1 MKRVAYV
8 LILTVFLALTTDCS
22 RKVTRLDPNTQTDIS
37 GRWNDTDSR
46 QVAETMIADVLS
58 RPWLSRFQQA
68 HAGKVPVVI
77 VGDVTNKTHEHIA
90 SETFIKDVERAFIN
104 SGKVRVV
111 ENAMFRQKIREELAS
126 QQDFATEESKKKLAR
141 ELGADFI
148 MFGTINSIVDEY
160 KKEKTISYKVNLEL
174 ADLESTEKVW
184 IGDKEI
190 KKYVKN

>member
-1 MKRVAYV
+1 MKSIAH
-8 LILTVFLALTTDCS
+8 LLLLSALLLTANSCS

-37 GRWNDTDSR
+37 GRWNDTDSK
-46 QVAETMIADVLS
+46 QVAETMIGDVLS
-58 RPWLSRFQQA
+58 RPWLTRFEQA
-68 HAGKVPVVI
+68 HGGKVPVVI
-77 VGDVTNKTHEHIA
+77 VGDVTNKTYEHIA

-111 ENAMFRQKIREELAS
+111 ENAMFREKIREELAS
-126 QQDFATEESKKKLAR
+126 QQDFATEESKKKIAR

-160 KKEKTISYKVNLEL
+160 KKEKTISYKVILEL